1 MPKRPVHW
9 FEGMFLKPH
18 HFQAAD
24 RFARERI
31 RESEDW
37 LHPHDWGLRSV
48 RFDEDAIA
56 NYALRVASCQ
66 ARFKDG
72 TFLSI
77 PDEASLDP
85 LELRPVL
92 SQQADTLVYLAIP
105 AWQAGR
111 SVAQR
116 IATEHSPRYLVS
128 AIEHPDENTGGDEEE
143 IEFRNIQARLISE
156 SQLTPGFE
164 VLPIARIGRSTG
176 DQAPPR
182 VVRAYVPPI
191 LGVDAWSPLNDEV
204 QALFRQI
211 EAWIDQEARQAVGRK
226 IAFDSQVLGDA
237 ERILKLSVL
246 NAASAAWRS
255 ILFTRGLHPMLM
267 YQELC
272 RLLGQLSIFGETRR
286 PIDVPVYDHDDIG
299 TIYAVVIAE
308 IRRLLGELGQVP
320 FEKRYFKLEGSRF
333 QVHLD
338 PDWTLDATKLYIG
351 VETTELTDA
360 ECDALMRSNATDWKL
375 GSGEQVEAIFRAASA
390 GLTMNPVNRVP
401 PSLPGGV
408 VYFEIVRQPEFWKDV
423 VRTRTLGLRF
433 KLDRG
438 KFLSAQMLALTNP
451 ATQRSVNLQFAVFVV
466 KDR

>member
-24 RFARERI
+24 RFTRERI

-56 NYALRVASCQ
+56 NYALRLTSCQ

-72 TFLSI
+72 TTLSI
-77 PDEASLDP
+77 PDEAALDP

-92 SQQADTLVYLAIP
+92 AQQAEVMVYLAIP
-105 AWQAGR
+105 AWQPGR
-111 SVAQR
+111 ANAQR
-116 IATEHSPRYLVS
+116 AVTEQSPRYLVG
-128 AIEHPDENTGGDEEE
+128 AMECPDENTGGDEEE
-143 IEFRNIQARLISE
+143 IEFRNVQARLLVE
-156 SQLTPGFE
+156 NQLTPGYE
-164 VLPIARIGRSTG
+164 ILPLARITRSSS

-182 VVRAYVPPI
+182 IDRAYVPPV
-191 LGVDAWSPLNDEV
+191 LGVDAWVSLHDEV
-204 QALFRQI
+204 QSLFRQL
-211 EAWIDQEARQAVGRK
+211 EAWLDQEAAQVVGRK

-246 NAASAAWRS
+246 NTASAVWQS

-286 PIDVPVYDHDDIG
+286 PIKIPSYDHDAIG
-299 TIYAVVIAE
+299 PIYATVIAE

-320 FEKRYFKLEGSRF
+320 FEKRYFKLEGPRF
-333 QVHLD
+333 QVQLD
-338 PDWTLDATKLYIG
+338 PDWTLETTKLYIG
-351 VETTELTDA
+351 VETTELNDL
-360 ECDALMRSNATDWKL
+360 ECDVLMRSTDWKL
-375 GSGEQVEAIFRAASA
+375 GSGEQVETIFKTGNA
-390 GLTMNPVNRVP
+390 GLSMKPLNRIP
-401 PSLPGGV
+401 PALPGGV
-408 VYFEIVRQPEFWKDV
+408 VYFEIVRHPEFWKDV

-433 KLDRG
+433 KLERG
-438 KFLSAQMLALTNP
+438 KFLSAQMLALTSP
-451 ATQRSVNLQFAVFVV
+451 TTQNSVNLQFAVFVV
-466 KDR
+466 KNR